1 MFKLAAL
8 LASEVL
14 PQGGDEEGEGMV
26 PLLCGNPVGTDLGQG
41 SGGDAP
47 LRHVARAGCSSP
59 LPACLIAVVPQ
70 PHNENLRAV

>member
-1 MFKLAAL
+1 
-8 LASEVL
+8 
-14 PQGGDEEGEGMV
+14 MV

-47 LRHVARAGCSSP
+47 LRHIARAGCSSP